1 MIRLQKIVIAG
12 LDIAS
17 RVYPICEHTFCGTR
31 ASPSTDAIHE
41 ASPTVGTH
49 HGLPGLA
56 PSARPG
62 NDAEVVIN
70 R

>member
-1 MIRLQKIVIAG
+1 MIRSAKIVIAG
-12 LDIAS
+12 L
-17 RVYPICEHTFCGTR
+17 YP
-31 ASPSTDAIHE
+31 AIHE
-41 ASPTVGTH
+41 ASPTVEAH

-62 NDAEVVIN
+62 NDAGEVIY

>member
-1 MIRLQKIVIAG
+1 MIRPQKFVIAG
-12 LDIAS
+12 LD
-17 RVYPICEHTFCGTR
+17 P
-31 ASPSTDAIHE
+31 AIYE
-41 ASPTVGTH
+41 ASPTVEAH

-62 NDAEVVIN
+62 NDEEGVIY